1 MSDVR
6 IIRDGDARLV
16 RIIGDGDARLVRV
29 IAEGPQ
35 GPAGPAGV
43 ASLAEMIDVD
53 VAAAANRSTLVYDTT
68 LGKWVG
74 SPYTTVD
81 EILNGGNF

>member
-6 IIRDGDARLV
+6 IIRDGE
-16 RIIGDGDARLVRV
+16 ARLVRV
-29 IAEGPQ
+29 VSEGPQ

-43 ASLAEMIDVD
+43 GRLAQMTDVD
-53 VAAAANRSTLVYDTT
+53 ITDAVAGSTLVYDSAT
-68 LGKWVG
+68 GKWVG
-74 SPYTTVD
+74 SSDTAVD